1 MTTEELTTRVG
12 VESLLTITVTT
23 EPLLSK
29 SVCTWTRALLQL
41 INVFFLI
48 RNLLPTSS
56 LLFILHEEVLLNTT
70 QLPNWDWP
78 SFPVEVCSFCC
89 TICLGFF
96 FRHSLFFSC
105 WECVDISIGE
115 ISDSFWVVAA
125 NHWPDHLLKLLEE
138 AGKNTDGF
146 DFESCSSGFETS
158 PSHENT
164 IFQKLNVLSNIIWSV

>member
-12 VESLLTITVTT
+12 AESLLTITVTT

-29 SVCTWTRALLQL
+29 SVYTWTRALLQL

-70 QLPNWDWP
+70 QLPNWDCL
-78 SFPVEVCSFCC
+78 SFPVKVCSFCC

-105 WECVDISIGE
+105 WQCVDISIGE

-164 IFQKLNVLSNIIWSV
+164 IFQKWNVLSNIIWSV